1 MSNFNLDLSK
11 HENPADFHRRA
22 VEKYPDSNVSLT
34 LNGDQ
39 IKVTISEEVPLQMQV
54 DINSF
59 LLDLVKEE
67 VC

>member
-1 MSNFNLDLSK
+1 MSNFNLDLSE
-11 HENPADFHRRA
+11 HENPADFHRRM

-39 IKVTISEEVPLQMQV
+39 IKVAISDKVPLQMRI

-59 LLDLVKEE
+59 LFDRVKEE